1 MRIKLTAGTNVG
13 CVRTNNE
20 DNFITNIDLSRPD
33 WLLPKDV
40 SEVVSLSDEGCV
52 LVVADGMGGLNAG
65 EVASAIAVEHV
76 KQEFL
81 DANLKKIAKSDK
93 EVEKFMGEI
102 VLKADA
108 AIKKR
113 VAEDPETKGMGTT
126 LIFAWV
132 IGRKAYV
139 TWCGDSRGY
148 VFNPA
153 SGLRR
158 ITKDHSYVQELVDSG
173 KLDAE
178 LAFDH
183 PNSNII
189 TRCLGDFKDKAN
201 PDFNV
206 ITLKEGDRILL
217 CSDGLCGVCRDE
229 EIIETMKSFYEDIEE
244 CKKELI
250 NAALNAGGYDNVTVA
265 LMEVVE
271 DDADADADLNNTC
284 EIFAKKRSRK
294 NGISLKVIILLV
306 VIVLVVILLL
316 LKETEVMDTVCGT
329 IDQLSANDSIN
340 I

>member
-1 MRIKLTAGTNVG
+1 MIIKLTAGTNVG

-20 DNFITNIDLSRPD
+20 DNFITNIDLSRSD
-33 WLLPKDV
+33 WFLPKD
-40 SEVVSLSDEGCV
+40 SSDAVVLSDEGCA

-81 DANLKKIAKSDK
+81 DANLKKIVKSEKD
-93 EVEKFMGEI
+93 VEKFMSDI
-102 VLKADA
+102 VDKADK

-113 VAEDPETKGMGTT
+113 VEDDPETKGMGTT

-132 IGRKAYV
+132 VGNKAYLS
-139 TWCGDSRGY
+139 WCGDSRGY
-148 VFNPA
+148 IFNPN

-158 ITKDHSYVQELVDSG
+158 ISKDHSFVQELVDTG

-189 TRCLGDFKDKAN
+189 TRCLGDFKDKAH

-206 ITLKEGDRILL
+206 VTLQTGDRILL
-217 CSDGLCGVCRDE
+217 CSDGLCGICRDE
-229 EIIETMKSFYEDIEE
+229 EIIEIMNKFHVDIEE

-271 DDADADADLNNTC
+271 DENDDVVNDTC
-284 EIFAKKRSRK
+284 EFVPKKRRIHSIPYK
-294 NGISLKVIILLV
+294 LIILILV
-306 VIVLVVILLL
+306 LIIIGLLFIKPELLDSFVNAFSETILP
-316 LKETEVMDTVCGT
+316 
-329 IDQLSANDSIN
+329 DSLTN
-340 I
+340 P